1 MTAIC
6 FDHVSKWYPRYQSL
20 SYGIKSSLLHL
31 PETLRSLKRERVKVL
46 EDVSFRIGKGETV
59 GLIGPN
65 GAGKSTTLA
74 LMAGV
79 VEAEAGAVS
88 VGSRVSPLLELGAGF
103 HFDLT
108 GSENIVLHG
117 VLLGLTRR
125 EVFSKMKAII
135 AFSELETCI
144 DQPLRTYSSGMIAR
158 LGFAIASHLDPEI
171 LLIDEILSVG
181 DLSFQLKCN
190 AKIDEFKQR
199 EITMVLVSHS
209 MDHVRR
215 LCDRVMWLEKGRIV
229 GEGEPGV
236 IVAEYEKT
244 TQVRHVKNHPSA
256 A

>member
-1 MTAIC
+1 M
-6 FDHVSKWYPRYQSL
+6 

-31 PETLRSLKRERVKVL
+31 PETLRSLKREKITVL

-79 VEAEAGAVS
+79 VEAEAGEVT
-88 VGSRVSPLLELGAGF
+88 VGNRVSPLLELGAGF
-103 HFDLT
+103 HSDLT
-108 GSENIVLHG
+108 GAENIVLHG

-125 EVFSKMKAII
+125 EVLSKMKTII
-135 AFSELETCI
+135 AFSELERCI
-144 DQPLRTYSSGMIAR
+144 NQPLRTYSSGMVAR

-190 AKIDEFKQR
+190 AKIDDFKRKQ
-199 EITMVLVSHS
+199 ITMVLVSHS

-215 LCDRVMWLEKGRIV
+215 LCDRVIWLEKGRIV
-229 GEGEPGV
+229 GEGAPSV
-236 IVAEYEKT
+236 IISEYEKSMHL
-244 TQVRHVKNHPSA
+244 RHVEDRTSA

>member
-1 MTAIC
+1 MTAIR

-31 PETLRSLKRERVKVL
+31 PETLRNLQRARIRVL
-46 EDVSFRIGKGETV
+46 EDVSFRINRGETV

-79 VEAEAGAVS
+79 LEAEAGEV
-88 VGSRVSPLLELGAGF
+88 VVNGRVSPLLELGAGF

-108 GSENIVLHG
+108 GAENIVLHG

-125 EVFSKMKAII
+125 EVDSQMNAII
-135 AFSELETCI
+135 AFSELETSI

-158 LGFAIASHLDPEI
+158 LGFAIACHLDPDI

-190 AKIDEFKQR
+190 AKIDEFKRQQV
-199 EITMVLVSHS
+199 TMVLVSHS
-209 MDHVRR
+209 MAHVQR
-215 LCDRVMWLEKGRIV
+215 LCDRVIWLEKGQV
-229 GEGEPGV
+229 MGEGDPGV
-236 IVAEYEKT
+236 MLAEYEKA
-244 TQVRHVKNHPSA
+244 TQLKHVKDCSSA

>member
-31 PETLRSLKRERVKVL
+31 SETFRSLKRERVRVL
-46 EDVSFRIGKGETV
+46 EDVSFRIEKGETV

-65 GAGKSTTLA
+65 GAGKSTSLA

-79 VEAEAGAVS
+79 VEAETGKVVVAG
-88 VGSRVSPLLELGAGF
+88 RVSPLLELGAGF

-108 GSENIVLHG
+108 GAENIVLHG

-125 EVFSKMKAII
+125 EVSSRMKAII
-135 AFSELETCI
+135 DFSELEACI
-144 DQPLRTYSSGMIAR
+144 HQPLRTYSSGMIAR

-181 DLSFQLKCN
+181 DLAFQLKCN
-190 AKIDEFKQR
+190 AKIDEFKRQQV
-199 EITMVLVSHS
+199 TMVLVSHA
-209 MDHVRR
+209 MDHVQR
-215 LCDRVMWLEKGRIV
+215 LCDRVIWLEKGRIV
-229 GEGEPGV
+229 GEGAPSL
-236 IVAEYEKT
+236 IVAEYEKSA
-244 TQVRHVKNHPSA
+244 QLRHVENRPSA

>member
-20 SYGIKSSLLHL
+20 SHGIKSSLLHL
-31 PETLRSLKRERVKVL
+31 PETLRSLKRERIRVL
-46 EDVSFRIGKGETV
+46 EDVSFRIDKGETV

-79 VEAEAGAVS
+79 VEAEAGQVV

-108 GSENIVLHG
+108 GSENIILHG

-135 AFSELETCI
+135 TFSELEASI

-158 LGFAIASHLDPEI
+158 LGFAIACHLDPEI

-181 DLSFQLKCN
+181 DFSFQLKCN
-190 AKIDEFKQR
+190 AKIDEFKRQQV
-199 EITMVLVSHS
+199 TMVLVSHS
-209 MDHVRR
+209 MAHVQR
-215 LCDRVMWLEKGRIV
+215 LCDRVIWLEKGRIM
-229 GEGEPGV
+229 GEGAPSV
-236 IVAEYEKT
+236 ILAEYEKSA
-244 TQVRHVKNHPSA
+244 QLRHGEDRSSA

>member
-1 MTAIC
+1 MTAIG

-31 PETLRSLKRERVKVL
+31 PETLRALKRERIRVL
-46 EDVSFRIGKGETV
+46 EDVSFQIRKGETV

-79 VEAEAGAVS
+79 VAAESGEVMVS
-88 VGSRVSPLLELGAGF
+88 SRVSPLLELGAGF

-108 GSENIVLHG
+108 GAENIILHG

-125 EVFSKMKAII
+125 EVASRMEAII
-135 AFSELETCI
+135 AFSELDASI
-144 DQPLRTYSSGMIAR
+144 NQPLRTYSSGMIAR
-158 LGFAIASHLDPEI
+158 LGFAIACHLDPEI

-190 AKIDEFKQR
+190 AKIDEFKRQQV
-199 EITMVLVSHS
+199 TMVLVSHS
-209 MDHVRR
+209 MAHVQR
-215 LCDRVMWLEKGRIV
+215 LCDRVIWLEKGRVIA
-229 GEGEPGV
+229 EGEPRD
-236 IVAEYEKT
+236 ILKEYEKAM
-244 TQVRHVKNHPSA
+244 QLHHVKDRSSA

>member
-1 MTAIC
+1 MTSIS
-6 FDHVSKWYPRYQSL
+6 FEHVSKWYPRYQSL
-20 SYGIKSSLLHL
+20 SHGIKSSLLHL
-31 PETLRSLKRERVKVL
+31 PETLRSLKRERITVL
-46 EDVSFRIGKGETV
+46 EDVSFCIEKGETV

-74 LMAGV
+74 LMAGI
-79 VEAEAGAVS
+79 VEADTGNVTVS
-88 VGSRVSPLLELGAGF
+88 TRVSPLLELGAGF

-108 GSENIVLHG
+108 GAENIVLHG

-125 EVFSKMKAII
+125 EVRSRMPAII
-135 AFSELETCI
+135 AFSELEPFM

-181 DLSFQLKCN
+181 DLAFQLKCN
-190 AKIDEFKQR
+190 AKIDEFKRKQ
-199 EITMVLVSHS
+199 ITMVLVSHS

-215 LCDRVMWLEKGRIV
+215 LCDRVVWLEKGHIL
-229 GEGEPGV
+229 GEGAPGV
-236 IVAEYEKT
+236 VIPQYEQAT
-244 TQVRHVKNHPSA
+244 RSRHADNRISA

>member
-6 FDHVSKWYPRYQSL
+6 FEHVSKWYPRYQSL

-31 PETLRSLKRERVKVL
+31 PQTLRSLKRERIRVL
-46 EDVSFRIGKGETV
+46 EDVSFQITKGETV

-79 VEAEAGAVS
+79 VEAEAGQVM

-108 GSENIVLHG
+108 GAENILLHG

-125 EVFSKMKAII
+125 EVVSKMKAII
-135 AFSELETCI
+135 AFSELEGAI

-158 LGFAIASHLDPEI
+158 LGFSIACHLEPEI

-181 DLSFQLKCN
+181 DLAFQLKCN
-190 AKIDEFKQR
+190 AKIDEFKRQQV
-199 EITMVLVSHS
+199 TMVLVSHS
-209 MDHVRR
+209 MPHVQR
-215 LCDRVMWLEKGRIV
+215 LCDRVIWLEKGRIIA
-229 GEGEPGV
+229 EGNP
-236 IVAEYEKT
+236 AEILKEYDKA
-244 TQVRHVKNHPSA
+244 TQLRHAVDRSSA

>member
-1 MTAIC
+1 MKSIS

-31 PETLRSLKRERVKVL
+31 PATLRSLKRDKNAVL
-46 EDVSFRIGKGETV
+46 EDVSFQIGKGETV
-59 GLIGPN
+59 GFIGPN

-79 VEAEAGAVS
+79 VEAEAGKVT
-88 VGSRVSPLLELGAGF
+88 VRNRVSPLLELGAGF

-108 GSENIVLHG
+108 GAENIVLHG

-125 EVFSKMKAII
+125 EVLSRIRAII
-135 AFSELETCI
+135 AFSELEPYM

-158 LGFAIASHLDPEI
+158 LGFAIAAHLDPEI

-181 DLSFQLKCN
+181 DLAFQLKCN
-190 AKIDEFKQR
+190 AKIDEFKR
-199 EITMVLVSHS
+199 KHITMVLVSHS

-215 LCDRVMWLEKGRIV
+215 LCDRVIWLEKGRIV
-229 GEGEPGV
+229 GEGAPDV
-236 IVAEYEKT
+236 IIPEYEQST
-244 TQVRHVKNHPSA
+244 HLRYVENCTSA

>member
-1 MTAIC
+1 MTALC

-20 SYGIKSSLLHL
+20 SHGLKSSLLHL
-31 PETLRSLKRERVKVL
+31 SETFRSLKRERVRVL
-46 EDVSFRIGKGETV
+46 DDVSFQIGKGETV

-79 VEAEAGAVS
+79 VGAEAGEVI

-108 GSENIVLHG
+108 GAENIVLHG

-135 AFSELETCI
+135 AFSELEACI

-158 LGFAIASHLDPEI
+158 LGFSIASHLDPEI

-190 AKIDEFKQR
+190 AKIDEFKRKQV
-199 EITMVLVSHS
+199 TMVLVSHA

-215 LCDRVMWLEKGRIV
+215 LCDRVIWLEKGRIA
-229 GEGEPGV
+229 GEGAPGV
-236 IVAEYEKT
+236 IIAEYEKS
-244 TQVRHVKNHPSA
+244 TQLRHIADRPSA